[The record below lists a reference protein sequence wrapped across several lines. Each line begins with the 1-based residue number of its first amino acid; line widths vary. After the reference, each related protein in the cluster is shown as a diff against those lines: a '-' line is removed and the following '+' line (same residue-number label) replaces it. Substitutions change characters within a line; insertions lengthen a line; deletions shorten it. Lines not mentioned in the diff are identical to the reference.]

1 MAIGKPRA
9 NKRSSGISCSSAVTM
24 AVLVTVCVLGVWM
37 LTSSSAVYPS
47 TTTQI
52 NNLRDDTL
60 SDIKRRFVKFHR
72 KIPDDA
78 SKDKLLDHT
87 TNASV
92 SEDNHS
98 DFLMDVM
105 KNEDES
111 KSHNDLENI
120 QEKGK
125 DYKLQVDESSGEVR
139 FSNIEVEP
147 KQESMGNDVDDD
159 AESLNDSDAGKQE
172 AEQLQEEAIEKQEME
187 ISTTVV
193 KDSLN
198 GMEGEASAEEEQK
211 QITQKIKENTMT
223 RGDQDTGNEYDQQSD
238 MGNQDDKQTE
248 PGGEDDTQELEDN
261 KEQESVNE
269 GKEKSMQNQ
278 EEKEEQ
284 EEDKE
289 GESQQGRSSQ
299 IPHESETQVDQQED
313 QKERQEED
321 TNGTSETS
329 KVADNIDMY
338 GYQWKLCNVKA
349 GTNYIPCLDNEI
361 AIRNFH
367 HWQHN
372 EHHERHCPKET
383 PDCLV
388 PLPRDYKTP
397 IPWPQSRDKIWLHN
411 VPSQALSDL
420 KGRPNSVKVTGEII
434 TFPSAETRFTHG
446 AGHYIDFLEEA
457 APEIAWGKHTRV
469 ILDVGCGIANFGGY
483 LFDKDVLAMSFAPRD
498 DHEAQIQFALERG
511 IPAISAIMGSQRL
524 PFPSNV
530 FDLVHCAHC
539 RVPWHKEG
547 GILLLEVNRMLRP
560 GGYFVWS
567 ATPVYRTHEEDIQI
581 WKEMSALTVAMCWK
595 LVTIKKDKLNA
606 ISVAVYHK
614 PDSNECYHLR
624 KTQQPPMCELNDD
637 PDAAWYEPLHACM
650 HEVPMGET
658 YRGSHWPEEWPDR
671 VQKPPYWLNKSQ
683 IAISGKPTANDFI
696 ADYEHWKQVISKSYM
711 SKLGINWSSLR
722 NVMDMRATYGGFAA
736 AVKDLNLW
744 VLNVV
749 NIDSPDTLPLIFER
763 GLFGIYHDWC
773 ESFSTYPR
781 TYDLLHAD
789 YLFSNLKSRC
799 NIKSVMAE
807 VDRILRPGGNLIARD
822 ESSMIM
828 EIEKVLKSL
837 HWEVNSTFTNKQEG
851 IISGRKSIWRPS
863 IYTAPFLFE

>member
-289 GESQQGRSSQ
+289 GESQQGVTTDDQVQEDDDEPIKSHSIASETRAQAENREELDVRQKMEQAKIQTNTTELAEVKERSSQ

-397 IPWPQSRDKIWLHN
+397 IPWPQSRDK
-411 VPSQALSDL
+411 VP
-420 KGRPNSVKVTGEII
+420 
-434 TFPSAETRFTHG
+434 
-446 AGHYIDFLEEA
+446 
-457 APEIAWGKHTRV
+457 
-469 ILDVGCGIANFGGY
+469 
-483 LFDKDVLAMSFAPRD
+483 
-498 DHEAQIQFALERG
+498 
-511 IPAISAIMGSQRL
+511 
-524 PFPSNV
+524 
-530 FDLVHCAHC
+530 
-539 RVPWHKEG
+539 
-547 GILLLEVNRMLRP
+547 ILLFIKRFFLN
-560 GGYFVWS
+560 W
-567 ATPVYRTHEEDIQI
+567 
-581 WKEMSALTVAMCWK
+581 CW
-595 LVTIKKDKLNA
+595 
-606 ISVAVYHK
+606 
-614 PDSNECYHLR
+614 
-624 KTQQPPMCELNDD
+624 
-637 PDAAWYEPLHACM
+637 
-650 HEVPMGET
+650 
-658 YRGSHWPEEWPDR
+658 
-671 VQKPPYWLNKSQ
+671 
-683 IAISGKPTANDFI
+683 
-696 ADYEHWKQVISKSYM
+696 
-711 SKLGINWSSLR
+711 
-722 NVMDMRATYGGFAA
+722 
-736 AVKDLNLW
+736 
-744 VLNVV
+744 
-749 NIDSPDTLPLIFER
+749 
-763 GLFGIYHDWC
+763 
-773 ESFSTYPR
+773 
-781 TYDLLHAD
+781 
-789 YLFSNLKSRC
+789 
-799 NIKSVMAE
+799 
-807 VDRILRPGGNLIARD
+807 
-822 ESSMIM
+822 
-828 EIEKVLKSL
+828 
-837 HWEVNSTFTNKQEG
+837 
-851 IISGRKSIWRPS
+851 
-863 IYTAPFLFE
+863 